1 MQDLM
6 PDVLSLL
13 LGQNELVLLGFA
25 AALGAMAAVAALS
38 LFNRSQAAHG
48 ARADL
53 WLIMA
58 ALSMGFGT
66 WAVHFLALLAFVP
79 GTRSAYAVL
88 PIIGSLLV
96 AIVFSRL
103 AFKLALRHAGRSRAA
118 SGGALLGLG
127 MALAQFVGMTS
138 LHVSGEVD
146 WAIVPVVATMLAGAA
161 ATSLALRASQSSLP
175 LARVLGTSLLGLAPS
190 GIHVVAM
197 GALTIVPDPQVALP
211 SGLLPPEKLAAVVV
225 MVTLGLAIASVLCT
239 MLDVRFRNRR
249 LRESELKALAD
260 AAVEG
265 LLVCDGDAIVSV
277 NNSLVRL
284 TGSRASEM
292 VGKHLSAFVLAADAR
307 VQLRSHCDAI
317 IETEWLLDDATQIP
331 VEIIAHAI
339 DFAGRPHLAYAVRD
353 LRDRLQAEQR
363 IMFLGQYDGLTGLA
377 NRSSFHARLDSEI
390 EAARRA
396 GQRLAVLS
404 LDLDRFK
411 EVNDLYGHIAG
422 DDMLKGVATRLADAV
437 QTGGYLA
444 RLGDDEF
451 SIIVPLPTGSAL
463 AGEVAE
469 AVVECLKRSPSEGV
483 QAKMVGCSIGI
494 AVYPDDGADRETLIN
509 NAATALCQA
518 KTEGGGTFR
527 YFEAALGAQVR
538 ERRQIEH
545 DLRASVQRQELYPLY
560 QPQVLVETGECIG
573 FEALLRWRRPDRGE
587 ISPALFIPIAEDSG
601 SIMQIGE
608 WVLRTVCEQAALWRN
623 PLRVG
628 VNVSAM
634 QLHSQ
639 AFPAMVREVLL
650 KSGLDAGRLE
660 LEITETA
667 LVTDFEHALATLKQL
682 KDLGVRISMDDF
694 GTGYS
699 SLSYLRAFPFD
710 RIKIDRSFVTS
721 IDRNPQSAAI
731 VRAVIG
737 LGRGLNLP
745 ILAEGV
751 ETEAERLFLRQEQ
764 CQEAQGYLYGRPA
777 PIDSFAIMARS
788 MSMPHTVAA

>member
-1 MQDLM
+1 M
-6 PDVLSLL
+6 PDELIHL
-13 LGQNELVLLGFA
+13 LGQNDLVLLGFA

-38 LFNRSQAAHG
+38 LFDRSQVTHG

-53 WLIMA
+53 WLILA
-58 ALSMGFGT
+58 ALSMGFGI

-79 GTRSAYAVL
+79 GTQSAYAVL
-88 PIIGSLLV
+88 PIVGSLLV

-103 AFKLALRHAGRSRAA
+103 ALRLALRHGGRSRAA
-118 SGGALLGLG
+118 SGGALLGFG

-138 LHVSGEVD
+138 LHVSGQVD
-146 WAIVPVVATMLAGAA
+146 WAVVPVVATMLAGAVMA
-161 ATSLALRASQSSLP
+161 SLALWASQSSLP
-175 LARVLGTSLLGLAPS
+175 WARVLGASLLGLAPS
-190 GIHVVAM
+190 AIHVVAM

-211 SGLLPPEKLAAVVV
+211 PGLLPPERLAELVAT
-225 MVTLGLAIASVLCT
+225 VTLGLAIASVLCT
-239 MLDVRFRNRR
+239 LLDLRYRSRKQ
-249 LRESELKALAD
+249 RESELKAMAD

-277 NNSLVRL
+277 NSSLVRL
-284 TGSRASEM
+284 TGLRTSEM

-307 VQLRSHCDAI
+307 VQLRSHRDAI
-317 IETEWLLDDATQIP
+317 VETEWLLNDGTPIP

-377 NRSSFHARLDSEI
+377 NRSSFHARLDTEI

-396 GQRLAVLS
+396 GQTLAVLS

-411 EVNDLYGHIAG
+411 EVNDLFGHIAG
-422 DDMLKGVATRLADAV
+422 DDMLRAVATRLAAAV
-437 QTGGYLA
+437 GTGGYLA

-451 SIIVPLPTGSAL
+451 SIIVSLPTGSTL

-469 AVVECLKRSPSEGV
+469 AVVDCLRTNQTENPQTKL
-483 QAKMVGCSIGI
+483 VGCSIGI
-494 AVYPDDGADRETLIN
+494 AVYPDDGADRELLLN
-509 NAATALCQA
+509 NAATALCRA
-518 KTEGGGTFR
+518 KTEGGGTYRF
-527 YFEAALGAQVR
+527 FEAALGAQVR

-545 DLRASVQRQELYPLY
+545 DLRVSVEREELYPVY
-560 QPQVLVETGECIG
+560 QPQVLVESGECIG

-587 ISPALFIPIAEDSG
+587 ISPALFIPIAEESG

-608 WVLRTVCEQAALWRN
+608 WVLRTVCQQAAVWPI

-650 KSGLDAGRLE
+650 KSGLEAGRLE
-660 LEITETA
+660 LEVTETA
-667 LVTDFEHALATLKQL
+667 LVSDFEHALATLKQL

-777 PIDSFAIMARS
+777 AIGSFDIMAR
-788 MSMPHTVAA
+788 AAAMLQPAAA